1 MIGFVIT
8 SFAYAQGQ
16 YSENDVRRTLAG
28 DWKFTPAQV
37 ESLNHTRA
45 ELLAAP
51 IYDILS
57 SAGIRLT
64 KWDNANE
71 PLGAKAFYECQFVD
85 LNHNGSYAAI
95 AVIGDK
101 RPFSYVI
108 EKQQDKYHVAEV
120 QNWGQRLT
128 YHTPQRDYV
137 LALERVED
145 FCMACPNGYFAR
157 IYEYRNDQL
166 IEVSSSMQHCTSER
180 GNCDRIFERAYT

>member
-1 MIGFVIT
+1 LKEIPSGSGWRCGGKHEQTIVFVIGFVIT

-51 IYDILS
+51 IYEILS

-71 PLGAKAFYECQFVD
+71 PLGAKAFY
-85 LNHNGSYAAI
+85 
-95 AVIGDK
+95 
-101 RPFSYVI
+101 
-108 EKQQDKYHVAEV
+108 
-120 QNWGQRLT
+120 
-128 YHTPQRDYV
+128 
-137 LALERVED
+137 
-145 FCMACPNGYFAR
+145 
-157 IYEYRNDQL
+157 
-166 IEVSSSMQHCTSER
+166 
-180 GNCDRIFERAYT
+180 